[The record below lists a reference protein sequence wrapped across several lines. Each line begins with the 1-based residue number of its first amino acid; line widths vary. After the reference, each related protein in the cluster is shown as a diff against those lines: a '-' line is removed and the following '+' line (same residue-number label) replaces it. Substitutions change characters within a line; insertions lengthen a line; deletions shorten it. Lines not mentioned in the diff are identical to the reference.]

1 MEFLVI
7 DIFVGDVSIVVEG
20 DFFLEDISNMVDDVI
35 GDMISIGIFGDFFFG
50 GVDIVV
56 KVVNGRVDDFDW
68 SKLVLFK
75 FGGDLVVD
83 FVWS

>member
-20 DFFLEDISNMVDDVI
+20 DFFLEDISNMVEDVI

-50 GVDIVV
+50 GVDI
-56 KVVNGRVDDFDW
+56 VVNGRVDDFDW

-83 FVWS
+83 FDWS